1 MKIGKLGKMAAA
13 LGLAALLTGC
23 GSDGDVPLNQMKVE
37 KYVTLGDYQ
46 NLSVTVDA
54 AAVDDT
60 ELAALVNSV
69 YVDNVTA
76 ENGGIVDRAVE
87 TGDTVIIDYEGKKD
101 GVAFEGG
108 TAQGASLT
116 IGSGRFIDGFEDGLI
131 GVKPGETVDLNLTFP
146 ESYGN
151 AELAGQPVVFTVTVH
166 FIRPAEVAPEDM
178 EDAVV
183 ASMGIPDVNT
193 VEELQQ
199 YAYDYLYSNAET
211 NYSYSLRNGI
221 MDALMAQCVFS
232 ELPEE
237 LVENYRVMI
246 QESIES
252 NAAAYGVTADVYA
265 GYFYGMTSAQLVE
278 VYAEE
283 TLKQDLAMQA
293 IANTEGL
300 GVSDEELQEM
310 LLEYA
315 QEAGYS
321 TVEEYLGGNSQE
333 EFRNYFMNERV
344 MEYLID
350 KASVT
355 ENQ

>member
-1 MKIGKLGKMAAA
+1 MKIGKIGKMAAA

-108 TAQGASLT
+108 TAQEASLT

-183 ASMGIPDVNT
+183 ASMGFPT
-193 VEELQQ
+193 
-199 YAYDYLYSNAET
+199 
-211 NYSYSLRNGI
+211 
-221 MDALMAQCVFS
+221 
-232 ELPEE
+232 
-237 LVENYRVMI
+237 
-246 QESIES
+246 
-252 NAAAYGVTADVYA
+252 
-265 GYFYGMTSAQLVE
+265 
-278 VYAEE
+278 
-283 TLKQDLAMQA
+283 
-293 IANTEGL
+293 
-300 GVSDEELQEM
+300 
-310 LLEYA
+310 
-315 QEAGYS
+315 
-321 TVEEYLGGNSQE
+321 
-333 EFRNYFMNERV
+333 
-344 MEYLID
+344 
-350 KASVT
+350 
-355 ENQ
+355 